1 MKKTILLLIFA
12 LTQLFSYNT
21 NVKAAYAI
29 GIFSENGNGEN
40 VQHVRK
46 TTHDYNNTCYTKIF
60 VVGSFLKLKPD
71 VYIGKSKGHYQSSK
85 SIYNN
90 RKIKI
95 GEVLTYKHYGV
106 TNGYFKVFFRNKLYD
121 TKVFVK

>member
-1 MKKTILLLIFA
+1 MKKAILLLILT

-29 GIFSENGNGEN
+29 GIFDESGNGEN

-46 TTHDYNNTCYTKIF
+46 TKHDYNNTCYTKVF
-60 VVGSFLKLKPD
+60 VVGTFFKLKPD
-71 VYIGKSKGHYQSSK
+71 VYIGNSKGHFQSSK
-85 SIYNN
+85 SIYNK

-95 GEVLTYKHYGV
+95 GEVLTYKHHAV
-106 TNGYFKVFFRNKLYD
+106 TKGYFKVLFRNKLYD